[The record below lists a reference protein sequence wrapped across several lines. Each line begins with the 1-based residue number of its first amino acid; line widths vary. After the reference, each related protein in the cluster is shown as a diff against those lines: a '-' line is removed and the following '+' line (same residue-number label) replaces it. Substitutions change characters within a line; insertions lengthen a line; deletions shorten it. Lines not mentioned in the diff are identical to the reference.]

1 MMKSKELTIRE
12 IMQTNIPLKHNT
24 LHALCIRR
32 KVKSRKVR
40 NVNNVETYLVD
51 MQSLIKYMQD
61 VLQKRKN
68 KLKAIKLNT
77 ERILETERWLKKAK
91 EK

>member
-1 MMKSKELTIRE
+1 MKKSELTIRE
-12 IMQTNIPLKHNT
+12 IMKTNIPLKHNT

-32 KVKSRKVR
+32 KIKSRKVR
-40 NVNNVETYLVD
+40 NENNVETYLVE
-51 MQSLIKYMQD
+51 MKSLIRYMQD

-77 ERILETERWLKKAK
+77 ERIKETERWLKKTIRSK
-91 EK
+91 